1 MGSLGSGLVGM
12 FSGPAPRQLKTT
24 ACSVD
29 GADQPLLSQI
39 FYRFLQIF
47 TDFYRFRIL
56 ILFLFFKSR
65 KSEFSIRNFC
75 PIFAM
80 FSPYISLNP
89 AL

>member
-47 TDFYRFRIL
+47 TDLGSLFYFYFLRAENLNFR
-56 ILFLFFKSR
+56 
-65 KSEFSIRNFC
+65 SEISAQFSQCLAHI
-75 PIFAM
+75 
-80 FSPYISLNP
+80 YH
-89 AL
+89 

>member
-47 TDFYRFRIL
+47 TDL
-56 ILFLFFKSR
+56 GSLFF
-65 KSEFSIRNFC
+65 FYF
-75 PIFAM
+75 F
-80 FSPYISLNP
+80 F
-89 AL
+89 